1 MLEVLAWA
9 VRQKKEGGTK
19 GIQPGKEDIKWF
31 LFTDDTV
38 FFIENLKDSAT
49 KQNTPRT
56 NESSKP
62 VGHEMNMQKKKKSL
76 VFLNTNNE
84 YRNTK
89 TKIKS
94 TKLCMLA

>member
-9 VRQKKEGGTK
+9 VRQKKKKGTK

-38 FFIENLKDSAT
+38 FFVENLKDSVT

-62 VGHEMNMQKKKKSL
+62 VGYEMNMQKKNHWY
-76 VFLNTNNE
+76 F
-84 YRNTK
+84 
-89 TKIKS
+89 
-94 TKLCMLA
+94 